1 MEALSAAKSE
11 NAMATQRQIC
21 PTLQS
26 HYALPATAKNKFL
39 KTPEAQDLF
48 DNIPQDVSQILRHGF
63 LEGQHGSD
71 VPNWDIVFD
80 YFQRNS
86 RIIPA
91 LTQNPG
97 TFSMLEKMYHFQ
109 PVWGPIDNYFKRGKA
124 GGQALRNRFDI
135 INSLAV
141 FHVNE
146 LLGKQN
152 PCIVIDIGSGPGR
165 NGIEMCLRS
174 PNFRNKVRIDCIEID
189 QEAVIKGR
197 ELLTQHRLT
206 NIEFVQTSMTRLQKR
221 YPGNVDYGLLVG
233 ILCGLPHIE
242 RVDLL
247 KAIKS
252 YFKPGAKLVAASL
265 LEKMAEDD
273 LLCAYILRETTGWG
287 LQYPALG
294 KLRDAFEES
303 GWKYEEFFQ
312 EEPTKFYEIGIGIA

>member
-1 MEALSAAKSE
+1 MKALSAAKSE

-26 HYALPATAKNKFL
+26 HYNLPASAKIKFL

-48 DNIPQDVSQILRHGF
+48 DNIPQDVSQILKQGF
-63 LEGQHGSD
+63 LEGQYGSD
-71 VPNWDIVFD
+71 VPNWDLVVDF
-80 YFQRNS
+80 FQRNS

-97 TFSMLEKMYHFQ
+97 TFAMLEKMYHFQ
-109 PVWGPIDNYFKRGKA
+109 PVWGPIDNYFKIVKA

-135 INSLAV
+135 INSLAI

-146 LLGKQN
+146 ILGRQN
-152 PCIVIDIGSGPGR
+152 QCLVIDIGSGSGR

-174 PNFRNKVRIDCIEID
+174 PNFRDKVHIDCIEID
-189 QEAVIKGR
+189 QKAVIKGC
-197 ELLTQHRLT
+197 ELLTQHGLT
-206 NIEFVQTSMTRLQKR
+206 NIEFVQTSMTRLRKR

-233 ILCGLPHIE
+233 ILCGLTHME

-247 KAIKS
+247 KSIKS

-273 LLCAYILRETTGWG
+273 LLCAYILREITGWG
-287 LQYPALG
+287 LQYPVFG
-294 KLRDAFEES
+294 KLKETFEKA
-303 GWKYEEFFQ
+303 GWKYEGFFQ